1 MDGITDDVK
10 YMKDTLIAIERETQN
25 ITSIIVRLLL
35 EQNTPPDVQAMNT
48 NLLAIERETYIL
60 TTIIN
65 RLLQET
71 TLIGRLQRI
80 SSDVEGVVTQI
91 ELYGT
96 PAQQRES
103 QSQPTMQQ
111 LYYHRQS
118 TLKRRRLEHKRQLHQ
133 SESHAAK
140 NDDQAKH

>member
-1 MDGITDDVK
+1 MDGITDDVI
-10 YMKDTLIAIERETQN
+10 YMKDTLIAI
-25 ITSIIVRLLL
+25 
-35 EQNTPPDVQAMNT
+35 M
-48 NLLAIERETYIL
+48 RETYMI

-65 RLLQET
+65 CLLQKT

-80 SSDVEGVVTQI
+80 SSDVEGVLTQI
-91 ELYGT
+91 DLYGT

-133 SESHAAK
+133 SESHADK

>member
-1 MDGITDDVK
+1 
-10 YMKDTLIAIERETQN
+10 MKDTLIAIERETHN

-35 EQNTPPDVQAMNT
+35 EQNTPHDVQAMNT
-48 NLLAIERETYIL
+48 SLLAIERETYIL

-65 RLLQET
+65 HLLQES
-71 TLIGRLQRI
+71 TLVGRLQKI
-80 SSDVEGVVTQI
+80 SGDLEDVLSEI
-91 ELYGT
+91 DLRGT

-111 LYYHRQS
+111 LYHRRQM

-133 SESHAAK
+133 SESRAVK
-140 NDDQAKH
+140 NDDQAED